1 LRNRRILALP
11 VLALAFSLIGM
22 TPALAHDHTTPAGHD
37 HNTTAGL
44 APPAA
49 GAPADPKRA
58 TSRPLFLTARLSGRQ
73 EVPVAG
79 GPAVGDPD
87 GSATAVL
94 RVQGNRVTFAL
105 SWRGIGTPTL
115 GHIHQGAAGVNG
127 AVKVLFFGTPMPDT
141 ATAATGAVTVD
152 DPAIA
157 DAIRANP
164 RGFYVNLHSAQFPGG
179 AVRGQLAPVGRRV
192 DLLSA
197 VRGGPFRAFL
207 AGDQEVPVAGGPAV
221 GDPDGRA
228 VAFIRPAGSGVEY
241 SLAWV
246 GVTPTL
252 GHIHQGRFGVNGPV
266 VLPLFTT
273 AVPSSIVA
281 LSGRVSTVDAK
292 VLAQLRAKPGDFY
305 ANLHTAEFPGGGV
318 RGQLFR

>member
-22 TPALAHDHTTPAGHD
+22 TPALAHDHTTPADHD
-37 HNTTAGL
+37 HNPTAGL
-44 APPAA
+44 GPPAA
-49 GAPADPKRA
+49 GAPADPNRA

-141 ATAATGAVTVD
+141 ATAAAGAVTVD

-197 VRGGPFRAFL
+197 VRAGPFRAFL

-228 VAFIRPAGSGVEY
+228 VAFVRPAGGGVEY

-266 VLPLFTT
+266 VVPLFTT

-281 LSGRVSTVDAK
+281 LSGRVSTVDAT
-292 VLAQLRAKPGDFY
+292 VLAQLRRKPGDFY

-318 RGQLFR
+318 RGQLFH